1 MNRRL
6 FIQQSSVLGAGV
18 AIAPDVLAYPKKPKS
33 LQQLTI
39 LHTNDTHSNIDA
51 FPENHSKYPNQGG
64 VRRRMTLVNQIREE
78 VENVLLLD
86 AGDIFQG
93 TPYFN
98 KFEGRLDMKVMSEM
112 NYDCGTLG
120 NHDFDIGLEG
130 FLKAKKFAD
139 FPFVNVNYDFKNTPL
154 AGQIE
159 PYKIFNKGPFKVGIF
174 GVGVQLKGLVPEV
187 LYADTEWSDSIKPAN
202 DTATFLRM
210 EEECDLVICLSHLGY
225 EAKQFKMSDKILAKE
240 TSNID
245 LIIGGHTHTFLDKPE
260 VHQNKSGEKVI
271 INQVGWGGLALGR
284 IDFFLG
290 DRKRHKGYEL
300 VMV

>member
-6 FIQQSSVLGAGV
+6 FIQRSTVLGAGV
-18 AIAPDVLAYPKKPKS
+18 AIAPDVLAYPKKPKI
-33 LQQLTI
+33 LEQLTI

-51 FPENHSKYPNQGG
+51 FPENHAKFPNQGG

-78 VENVLLLD
+78 VEHVLLLD
-86 AGDIFQG
+86 AGDVFQG

-98 KFEGRLDMKVMSEM
+98 KFEGRLDMKVMSEIG
-112 NYDCGTLG
+112 YDCGTLG

-130 FLKAKKFAD
+130 FLKAKQFAD
-139 FPFVNVNYDFKNTPL
+139 FPFVTVNYDFKNTPL
-154 AGQIE
+154 SGEIK

-187 LYADTEWSDSIKPAN
+187 LYADTEWSDPIQPAN
-202 DTATFLRM
+202 DTAKYLRM

-225 EAKQFKMSDKILAKE
+225 DGKQFKMSDKILAKN

-245 LIIGGHTHTFLDKPE
+245 LIIGGHTHTFLDRPE
-260 VHQNKSGEKVI
+260 VHQNQMGKKVI
-271 INQVGWGGLALGR
+271 VNQVGWGGLALGR